1 MLGGA
6 TSHMAIAQA
15 SLAHSGIYT
24 CAVSDSV
31 SQSLR
36 LHIIDGE
43 KKMEAESLSVPSLF
57 SEIIPSGIRET
68 PPHIISE
75 ARLIRHIQECG
86 LGIAIIKRKR
96 DAGKA
101 A

>member
-24 CAVSDSV
+24 CSVSDSV

-43 KKMEAESLSVPSLF
+43 EGRKERSCRAPLLSVVV
-57 SEIIPSGIRET
+57 
-68 PPHIISE
+68 
-75 ARLIRHIQECG
+75 
-86 LGIAIIKRKR
+86 
-96 DAGKA
+96 D
-101 A
+101 

>member
-1 MLGGA
+1 MSTPLIAIIINVSIILFSIRTEMDRDGLGGA

-24 CAVSDSV
+24 CSVSDSI

-43 KKMEAESLSVPSLF
+43 
-57 SEIIPSGIRET
+57 
-68 PPHIISE
+68 
-75 ARLIRHIQECG
+75 C
-86 LGIAIIKRKR
+86 
-96 DAGKA
+96 
-101 A
+101 

>member
-1 MLGGA
+1 MIIIYVVFIFSIRTEMDRDGLGGA

-24 CAVSDSV
+24 CSVSDSI

-43 KKMEAESLSVPSLF
+43 LPGVQRALLKGGPQVW
-57 SEIIPSGIRET
+57 
-68 PPHIISE
+68 
-75 ARLIRHIQECG
+75 
-86 LGIAIIKRKR
+86 
-96 DAGKA
+96 
-101 A
+101 

>member
-1 MLGGA
+1 MYVLILVHTYFFPLFVIFFSIRTEIDRELGGA

-24 CAVSDSV
+24 CSVSDSI

-43 KKMEAESLSVPSLF
+43 CSK
-57 SEIIPSGIRET
+57 
-68 PPHIISE
+68 
-75 ARLIRHIQECG
+75 CC
-86 LGIAIIKRKR
+86 
-96 DAGKA
+96 
-101 A
+101 

>member
-1 MLGGA
+1 MYKLPSLIFFSIRTEMDRDGLGGA

-24 CAVSDSV
+24 CSVSDSI

-43 KKMEAESLSVPSLF
+43 RVRRMLNCQSKMWRILF
-57 SEIIPSGIRET
+57 LQLLLTLLACNIPMTLE
-68 PPHIISE
+68 
-75 ARLIRHIQECG
+75 
-86 LGIAIIKRKR
+86 
-96 DAGKA
+96 
-101 A
+101 